1 MMREGE
7 REGEREGN
15 REGKREGKREGEG
28 RRRWG
33 RERERE
39 REDEINKMGK
49 GGGGERTY
57 NSYEYHCLHCKPY
70 THSCHGDSM
79 SSVCLIKLFKKTYF
93 NVHLYSR
100 GGHTQKHREGSSK
113 TSQNTTQFGGEEAQS
128 PRSW

>member
-1 MMREGE
+1 MMREGKRGKERGRE
-7 REGEREGN
+7 RERERG
-15 REGKREGKREGEG
+15 G
-28 RRRWG
+28 RRRW
-33 RERERE
+33 ERE

-49 GGGGERTY
+49 GGGGRTY

-93 NVHLYSR
+93 NVHLCSR
-100 GGHTQKHREGSSK
+100 GGHTQKYREGSSK

-128 PRSW
+128 PHSW